1 MDIRDIVDNKII
13 EMIVRDWSKTSGL
26 VADIVDLNGK
36 SILSFKNVE
45 TISNFDSIKKDIKIN
60 EIKIGEIRGIKV
72 LKNSISKEGIKKIA
86 DKLEIDDTK
95 LFDVLSKENFITLEE
110 AESRVEILESNISKT
125 INLEQNKKNSEK
137 LLQEFLDEVREARN
151 LIEELNQKSLSLD
164 KIESSQKML
173 SLNASIESARA
184 GDAGRGFAIVASEIG
199 KLTQNSG
206 EINKSIKKT
215 LKDLTDVVESI
226 GKHNKVIN

>member
-1 MDIRDIVDNKII
+1 MDIRYIVDNKII
-13 EMIVRDWSKTSGL
+13 EMIVGNWSKASGL

-36 SILSFKNVE
+36 SILPFKNVE
-45 TISNFDSIKKDIKIN
+45 TIGGFESIKKDIKVN
-60 EIKIGEIRGIKV
+60 ENKIGEIRGIKV

-95 LFDVLSKENFITLEE
+95 LFDALSKENFITLEE
-110 AESRVEILESNISKT
+110 AESRVEILEGNISKA
-125 INLEQNKKNSEK
+125 INLEQDKKSSEK
-137 LLQEFLDEVREARN
+137 LLEAFSDEVREARN

-215 LKDLTDVVESI
+215 LKDLTDVIESI
-226 GKHNKVIN
+226 GKHNKIIN

>member
-137 LLQEFLDEVREARN
+137 LLQEFSDEVREARK

-199 KLTQNSG
+199 KLTQNSS

>member
-13 EMIVRDWSKTSGL
+13 EMIVGNWSKASGL

-36 SILSFKNVE
+36 SILPFKNVE
-45 TISNFDSIKKDIKIN
+45 TIGGFEIKVN
-60 EIKIGEIRGIKV
+60 ENKIGEIRRIKV

-95 LFDVLSKENFITLEE
+95 LFDALSKENFITLEE
-110 AESRVEILESNISKT
+110 AESRVEILEGNISKA
-125 INLEQNKKNSEK
+125 INLEQDKKSSEK
-137 LLQEFLDEVREARN
+137 LLEAFSDEVREARN

-226 GKHNKVIN
+226 GKHNKIIN